1 MSRQFYQLAGFI
13 IARRE
18 LGEADWLLLVIT
30 ADYGLIKIVA
40 KGVRLTKSK
49 LRPSL
54 ERFRP
59 VQLTVVKGREIW
71 RLVGAERVSGEGL
84 SLPLERLFARLAVL
98 LERLVPPEA
107 PAGELYEEL
116 AASFAYFGHLA
127 RAGERSGTALA
138 AGETV
143 LVLRILKALGYAS
156 PAADLPAELWH
167 SPWNEN
173 LIAQAAA
180 VKRQTVTVINQA
192 LAASQL

>member
-30 ADYGLIKIVA
+30 SDYGLIKVVA

-54 ERFRP
+54 TRFRP

-71 RLVGAERVSGEGL
+71 RLVGAERVSGESL
-84 SLPLERLFARLAVL
+84 PLPLERLFAKLAVL

-107 PAGELYEEL
+107 PASELYDEL
-116 AASFAYFGHLA
+116 DAGFAYFSHLA
-127 RAGERSGTALA
+127 RTIELSPAALA

-143 LVLRILKALGYAS
+143 LVLRILRALGYAS
-156 PAADLPAELWH
+156 PAAGLPVELWRGR
-167 SPWNEN
+167 WNQE
-173 LIAQAAA
+173 LLSQATT
-180 VKRQTVTVINQA
+180 VKRQTITVINQA

>member
-30 ADYGLIKIVA
+30 ADYGLIKVVA

-54 ERFRP
+54 TRFRP

-71 RLVGAERVSGEGL
+71 RLVGAERTSGENL
-84 SLPLERLFARLAVL
+84 PLPLERLFVKLAVL

-107 PAGELYEEL
+107 PASELYDEL
-116 AASFAYFGHLA
+116 AGGFAYFSQLA
-127 RAGERSGTALA
+127 RAAELSSPALA
-138 AGETV
+138 AGETI

-156 PAADLPAELWH
+156 PAAGLPIELWRGR
-167 SPWNEN
+167 WNEE
-173 LIAQAAA
+173 LLTQAAG
-180 VKRQTVTVINQA
+180 VKRQTITVINQA